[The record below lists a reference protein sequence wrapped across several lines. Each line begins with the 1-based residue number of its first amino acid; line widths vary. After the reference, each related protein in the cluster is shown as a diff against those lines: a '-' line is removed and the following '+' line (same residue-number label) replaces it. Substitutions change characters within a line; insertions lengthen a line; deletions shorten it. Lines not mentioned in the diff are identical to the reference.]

1 MQPISHVCGQF
12 RRQRMCQTLKASTD
26 SYRLVAIW
34 STIEVNTAVIS
45 ACLPT
50 LRPLAKEALV
60 MFSSLS
66 STINTF
72 GFSGKSAAGPNQTY
86 PLGLRDRNEF
96 QSLST
101 SNEEY
106 VAVLESVKADSAR
119 VTVEQ
124 VDLERGH

>member
-1 MQPISHVCGQF
+1 M
-12 RRQRMCQTLKASTD
+12 
-26 SYRLVAIW
+26 
-34 STIEVNTAVIS
+34 NTAVIS

-50 LRPLAKEALV
+50 LRPLAKEALM

-72 GFSGKSAAGPNQTY
+72 GFSNKSVAGPNQTY
-86 PLGLRDRNEF
+86 PLGLRDRSEF
-96 QSLST
+96 KSLSN
-101 SNEEY
+101 SNEDC

>member
-1 MQPISHVCGQF
+1 M
-12 RRQRMCQTLKASTD
+12 
-26 SYRLVAIW
+26 
-34 STIEVNTAVIS
+34 NTAVIS

-50 LRPLAKEALV
+50 LRPLAKEALM

-66 STINTF
+66 SSINTF
-72 GFSGKSAAGPNQTY
+72 GFSNKSAIGPNQTY
-86 PLGLRDRNEF
+86 PLGSRDRSKF
-96 QSLST
+96 RSLST

-106 VAVLESVKADSAR
+106 VAVLESAKADSAR

>member
-1 MQPISHVCGQF
+1 MCGRFPLHVICY
-12 RRQRMCQTLKASTD
+12 TLKPPTD
-26 SYRLVAIW
+26 SYRFVAIW
-34 STIEVNTAVIS
+34 STIEVHTAVIS

-50 LRPLAKEALV
+50 LRPLAKEALM

-72 GFSGKSAAGPNQTY
+72 GFSNKSVAAPNQAY
-86 PLGLRDRNEF
+86 PLGLRNRSEF
-96 QSLST
+96 KSLST
-101 SNEEY
+101 SDEDC

-124 VDLERGH
+124 VDLDRGH